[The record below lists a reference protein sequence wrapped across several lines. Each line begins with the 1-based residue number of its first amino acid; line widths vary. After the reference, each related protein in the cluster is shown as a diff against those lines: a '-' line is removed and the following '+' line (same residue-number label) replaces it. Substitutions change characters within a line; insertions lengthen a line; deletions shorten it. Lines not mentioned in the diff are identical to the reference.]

1 MRDPLWFED
10 FTPGRRFVTEGATIS
25 EASILDF
32 AFQFDPQPF
41 HLDAEAAKASIYGGL
56 IASGFQTMIIAF
68 RLFHAEKIMTP
79 SSQGSPG
86 MDEVRWKMPVRPG
99 DTIHVEAE
107 VEAAR
112 LSASRPHL
120 GVVNWRYDV
129 KNQRDELAMSWKTT
143 VMTLRN
149 PANRPPETVEV

>member
-25 EASILDF
+25 EAAILEY
-32 AFQFDPQPF
+32 AFRFDPQPF
-41 HLDAEAAKASIYGGL
+41 HLNAEAAKESIYGGL

-86 MDEVRWKMPVRPG
+86 MDEVRWKIPVRPG
-99 DTIHVEAE
+99 DTIHVEAT

-112 LSASRPHL
+112 LSATRPHL

-129 KNQRDELAMSWKTT
+129 RNQRKELVMSWKSA
-143 VMTLRN
+143 VMTLRR
-149 PANRPPETVEV
+149 PENRPPETLEA

>member
-25 EASILDF
+25 EAPILDY
-32 AFQFDPQPF
+32 AFRFDPQPF
-41 HLDAEAAKASIYGGL
+41 HLNAEAAKSSIYGGL
-56 IASGFQTMIIAF
+56 IASGFQTMITAF

-86 MDEVRWKMPVRPG
+86 MDEVRWKVPVRPG

-112 LSASRPHL
+112 VSASRPHL
-120 GVVNWRYDV
+120 GVVNWLYVV
-129 KNQRDELAMSWKTT
+129 KNQRDEVVMSWKSA
-143 VMTLRN
+143 VMTLRR
-149 PANRPPETVEV
+149 PENRPPETVEV

>member
-25 EASILDF
+25 EASILDY
-32 AFQFDPQPF
+32 AFRFDPQPF
-41 HLDAEAAKASIYGGL
+41 HLNAEAAKSSIYGGL
-56 IASGFQTMIIAF
+56 IASGFQTMITAF

-86 MDEVRWKMPVRPG
+86 MDEVRWKVPVRPG

-112 LSASRPHL
+112 VSASRPHL
-120 GVVNWRYDV
+120 GVVNWLYVV
-129 KNQRDELAMSWKTT
+129 KNQRDEVVMSWKSA
-143 VMTLRN
+143 VMTLRR
-149 PANRPPETVEV
+149 PENRPPETVEV